1 MEMTN
6 MNFQQL
12 EDLCIELAQ
21 SDCDRT
27 VATLTN
33 AELQDAYVAIL
44 RQYGLELI
52 IGVYEHSH
60 WMSDSLLI
68 FSNQGPIHLCQTAFY
83 AIFFEMDRRGVERPG
98 GEERAAG
105 R

>member
-1 MEMTN
+1 

-33 AELQDAYVAIL
+33 AELEDAYVAIL

-52 IGVYEHSH
+52 IGV
-60 WMSDSLLI
+60 
-68 FSNQGPIHLCQTAFY
+68 
-83 AIFFEMDRRGVERPG
+83 
-98 GEERAAG
+98 
-105 R
+105 